1 MSSAASS
8 PAQSRTSSPA
18 RSRSSSRSSSRSRS
32 ASRSSSRS
40 PQGSPARSPAVSAT
54 RSRSPSSSPVSS
66 SSSAASSRSPSP
78 EPVAKL
84 KVKIKD
90 RKKSATPRREE
101 DEGAGSQS
109 EDEETISAGQR
120 TRPGRGGAKPV
131 ANKKK
136 APAEK
141 KKAAPVEEGEVSDSD
156 KEFDDGLDDDL
167 IGDDEDRALLA
178 QMTEREREQE
188 LFKRAEIRENLR
200 KKFEIKKRL
209 KQQQKLKGPEVK
221 SAPDEDDDDD
231 DDDHNDEDEDRDGGA
246 QGGPG
251 VDPNESMSDDDFD
264 TNQMLDAKERSQD
277 RKRNLEQQKFDKKSM
292 ALNKLKAINEER
304 QRKEKEK
311 EKQRELDR
319 ETKDS
324 ESSTER
330 GRSSDKRKTKRSSSS
345 SGSEAGSYRRRSSSS
360 SSSSRSRSRSRSS
373 SSSGSDTERF
383 RKAPKVEKFVETME
397 DLEPIRL
404 SRTKI
409 ERFLFLPHFRN
420 IVNGC
425 FVRIGIGNN
434 PAGQSV
440 YRCTEVVEVVETA
453 KVYQLGKTKTNQGL
467 KLKFG
472 KQERVF
478 RLQFISN
485 SPLTPTEFEK
495 WKYTCQ
501 ENQISLPTKDF
512 VHSKSQEIKK
522 AMTYEYSSADVDA
535 MIQKNEKFNKN
546 PVNYAMKKANL
557 MKEKEIALSDH
568 NDEKANQLEQELKEL
583 EETAEKLNKRRN
595 HNTKFN
601 SISFINDRN
610 RKNNVW
616 KAEEAIKQEILRKKE
631 MGVEDNPFLRRKC
644 NPRMVTKSQTNVP
657 PELLKAMAANEKFQQ
672 ELKDKL
678 EKENEKKRRGDD
690 LDGPDSKKKGKLGG
704 SGASLAGGKE
714 DIFDAHD
721 FDIEIDVGIGG
732 LGGGPGSG
740 GGDGP
745 STAASE
751 VVPSPRAMPT
761 AASISKTSGPAR
773 RSLNLADYKKK
784 RGLI

>member
-1 MSSAASS
+1 M
-8 PAQSRTSSPA
+8 
-18 RSRSSSRSSSRSRS
+18 
-32 ASRSSSRS
+32 
-40 PQGSPARSPAVSAT
+40 
-54 RSRSPSSSPVSS
+54 
-66 SSSAASSRSPSP
+66 
-78 EPVAKL
+78 

-90 RKKSATPRREE
+90 RKKKAEE
-101 DEGAGSQS
+101 ERAEAGGGDSES
-109 EDEETISAGQR
+109 EDEETISAAKR
-120 TRPGRGGAKPV
+120 TRPGRGSGKAAGASPKKTP
-131 ANKKK
+131 ASKKK
-136 APAEK
+136 T
-141 KKAAPVEEGEVSDSD
+141 AAAAAAAAAKNVEEGEVSDSD
-156 KEFDDGLDDDL
+156 KEFDDGLDDNL
-167 IGDDEDRALLA
+167 IGDEEDRALLA

-221 SAPDEDDDDD
+221 SAEEEDEDDRRDDDEDDD
-231 DDDHNDEDEDRDGGA
+231 NNEAGKKVGA
-246 QGGPG
+246 GP
-251 VDPNESMSDDDFD
+251 DESMSDDDFD

-319 ETKDS
+319 ENKDS
-324 ESSTER
+324 ESSTDR
-330 GRSSDKRKTKRSSSS
+330 GRSSDKRNKSKRSSSS

-512 VHSKSQEIKK
+512 VSSKSQEIKK
-522 AMTYEYSSADVDA
+522 AMNYEYSSADVDA
-535 MIQKNEKFNKN
+535 MIQKKEKFNKN
-546 PVNYAMKKANL
+546 PVNYAMKKAYL
-557 MKEKEIALSDH
+557 MKEKEIALADH
-568 NDEKANQLEQELKEL
+568 NDERANQLEQELKEL

-644 NPRMVTKSQTNVP
+644 NPRMVTKSQTNAVP
-657 PELLKAMAANEKFQQ
+657 PELLKAMAANDKVQQ
-672 ELKDKL
+672 ELKEGGGDK
-678 EKENEKKRRGDD
+678 KDSTDKKRKPDD
-690 LDGPDSKKKGKLGG
+690 ASDGPGKKAKV
-704 SGASLAGGKE
+704 SGASGGGVSSSSGAGGKE

-732 LGGGPGSG
+732 GVGAGP
-740 GGDGP
+740 DGV
-745 STAASE
+745 SAVAATS
-751 VVPSPRAMPT
+751 VSVPSPKPVPT
-761 AASISKTSGPAR
+761 ASMSKTSGPAR